1 MNGNDQPM
9 PTGSKK
15 RFECV
20 FCKHELTL
28 ISERNRYTCSNV
40 ECVCAIPP
48 QLEYEADTIENLKS
62 QEELNA
68 WWAEERIKLNDLRKI
83 YGL

>member
-1 MNGNDQPM
+1 
-9 PTGSKK
+9 
-15 RFECV
+15 
-20 FCKHELTL
+20 
-28 ISERNRYTCSNV
+28 V